1 MTFPFYVKS
10 IVKYRS
16 PHPQDL
22 SFLKGEILRVNG
34 YADRVVET
42 DGQADS
48 YDDDED
54 DRWYAGESLDGSK
67 QGQFPASL
75 VERVEDVAE
84 PETKT
89 QEQAVQPISI
99 VSSQAS
105 PAVDACIPDKESTV
119 TEQAK
124 VEGQDAKDAECHT
137 PGVDESAVPI
147 EVPEAGK
154 QEATSLNGLTPTD
167 AEDEAKEPQCPPPP
181 SVTVNQAESIS
192 TTSLSPETHG
202 SSKELTSTETHAPQ
216 EPMTE
221 NNGSDTVTTKKET
234 IQSTETEGNASSPS
248 KMDPT
253 PANREIDPSRLS
265 LRDRIAAF
273 NKTANKAP
281 PPIPKGKPNTWKR
294 PSITSNAEKT
304 LLPNQVPPALATS
317 SATRVE
323 KVPDTKDCDA
333 SAETNSSSFSASD
346 AKSSIK
352 MSLKERMAA
361 LQRGHEG
368 GVVIPG
374 PSSERAMPIVTKQE
388 EENQDTPVETMEE
401 EATRRAAIAKRMAAL
416 GGRRVD
422 AGLFASNP
430 APPSEA
436 AAPTENSPKQDEI
449 DTSKEEKEEPV
460 TESGTSTDA
469 PQPLAVPKRTAA
481 PRKRRSKPTETTSPV
496 NQEHEEKPG
505 MTTSELVAPP
515 QNSELEHPVEQHIFP
530 TNSDQNHQDQSIA
543 VGEPEE
549 DPEQTFSTENGTQNN
564 ETFPQETKV
573 SQDVNSVST
582 DMLPDSSTTEKFEET
597 KEAATEAQE
606 AASMSEGTPSKHELP
621 PIMTH
626 TVEEQRVSLAQKEEP
641 LSHSS
646 LEDVLSPET
655 SSSASDIINKN
666 AGVSTVTYQV
676 PTASIAK
683 QGSQAHLGDQ
693 QPSLP
698 TSKPMKAAHDTCFP
712 VVVPGAEFVSQSS
725 LPAPSSDH
733 TPVVPR
739 TVPTTN
745 TPAVPT
751 ENLPSVSM
759 ENEPLALNDTQ
770 DQVKNENNDFS
781 AQQDLLNHLLHSDQ
795 ACAPTGQ
802 TDDSGVSDTYGA
814 AKAMVP
820 EEGDV
825 TQQEDPEASEK
836 ARREAITRRLARMG
850 GQRIAGMGPVSVQG
864 PPIPSADLEKQTC
877 EEKPT
882 LVTDQDTLGE
892 TPDLRSPTSPPVRMP
907 PAIPTPLEEPVLG
920 QEEHEATTS
929 AEEFLLKSH
938 KPTRPPP
945 RAPPPV
951 PNDLGSS

>member
-1 MTFPFYVKS
+1 MTFPSYVKS

-119 TEQAK
+119 TEQPPEQSK
-124 VEGQDAKDAECHT
+124 VEEQDAKDAECQT

-154 QEATSLNGLTPTD
+154 QEATSLNGLAPTD
-167 AEDEAKEPQCPPPP
+167 AEDEAKEPQCPPPA

-202 SSKELTSTETHAPQ
+202 SSKELTSTETHVPQ

-221 NNGSDTVTTKKET
+221 NNGSDTVTTNKET

-248 KMDPT
+248 KINPT
-253 PANREIDPSRLS
+253 PANSEIDPSRLS

-294 PSITSNAEKT
+294 PSITSNAEKP

-317 SATRVE
+317 SAARVE

-368 GVVIPG
+368 GVAIPG

-388 EENQDTPVETMEE
+388 EENHDTPVETTEE
-401 EATRRAAIAKRMAAL
+401 EAIRRAAIAKRMAAL

-422 AGLFASNP
+422 AGLFASTP

-436 AAPTENSPKQDEI
+436 AALTENSPKQDDI
-449 DTSKEEKEEPV
+449 DTSKEEKKEPV

-481 PRKRRSKPTETTSPV
+481 PRKRRGKPTETTSPV
-496 NQEHEEKPG
+496 NREHEEKPE

-515 QNSELEHPVEQHIFP
+515 QHSELAHPVEQHILP
-530 TNSDQNHQDQSIA
+530 TNSDENHQDQSIA
-543 VGEPEE
+543 VGVPEK
-549 DPEQTFSTENGTQNN
+549 DPEQNSSMENGTQNN
-564 ETFPQETKV
+564 ETFPQETRF
-573 SQDVNSVST
+573 SQDVDSVST
-582 DMLPDSSTTEKFEET
+582 EVLPESSTTEKFEET
-597 KEAATEAQE
+597 KEAAAETQE
-606 AASMSEGTPSKHELP
+606 AASMSEDTPSKPELP

-626 TVEEQRVSLAQKEEP
+626 TAEDQGVPSAPKEEP
-641 LSHSS
+641 LSYSS

-683 QGSQAHLGDQ
+683 QA
-693 QPSLP
+693 
-698 TSKPMKAAHDTCFP
+698 TN
-712 VVVPGAEFVSQSS
+712 
-725 LPAPSSDH
+725 
-733 TPVVPR
+733 TPVVP
-739 TVPTTN
+739 
-745 TPAVPT
+745 T
-751 ENLPSVSM
+751 ENPPSVSL
-759 ENEPLALNDTQ
+759 ENGPPALNDTK

-781 AQQDLLNHLLHSDQ
+781 AQQDLLNHLLQSDQ

-802 TDDSGVSDTYGA
+802 TNDSDVSDTYGA

-820 EEGDV
+820 EEGDMV
-825 TQQEDPEASEK
+825 QQEDPEASEK

-850 GQRIAGMGPVSVQG
+850 GQRIAAGTIRKVQRKA
-864 PPIPSADLEKQTC
+864 IDLHQKYILHLEAVKA
-877 EEKPT
+877 KSKST
-882 LVTDQDTLGE
+882 LD
-892 TPDLRSPTSPPVRMP
+892 S
-907 PAIPTPLEEPVLG
+907 
-920 QEEHEATTS
+920 TS
-929 AEEFLLKSH
+929 ANFLVA
-938 KPTRPPP
+938 PTT
-945 RAPPPV
+945 A
-951 PNDLGSS
+951 NDIDMDDDLGVALDDTEDFGTSISENPPDMLGTDVEMSNDPNEPHLSDEVREHLAETRKEILSITQQ